1 MKDKPKLTLVSD
13 NPDLNTYYIPFTSI
27 EVDIHPVKARSYD
40 EALIKAGDGKMEKIV
55 RRVKLEET
63 RSNDVYMNPD
73 MDTATLFARQI
84 DHFELDIKD
93 YDYPIPLT

>member
-40 EALIKAGDGKMEKIV
+40 DTFNLMFTIV
-55 RRVKLEET
+55 
-63 RSNDVYMNPD
+63 Y
-73 MDTATLFARQI
+73 F
-84 DHFELDIKD
+84 
-93 YDYPIPLT
+93 